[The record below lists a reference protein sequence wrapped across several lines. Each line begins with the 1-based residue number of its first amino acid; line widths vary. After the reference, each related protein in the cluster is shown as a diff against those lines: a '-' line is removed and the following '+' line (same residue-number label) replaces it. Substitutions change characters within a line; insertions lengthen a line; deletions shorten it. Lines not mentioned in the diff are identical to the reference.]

1 MAHIRRSFNFVI
13 YFNRISMFNLRLLL
27 LFLGLLLTAAHTR
40 PAAPSVV
47 EHDFGPLLRAQGVD
61 GSLLLYDETAGQFI
75 AYNAA
80 RCRRGFLPA
89 STFKIP
95 NTLLALQTG
104 ALRDTAEICP
114 WDGRVRSIAAW
125 NQNMPFARA
134 LRVSAVPCYQQLAR
148 RVGVAAYQQWLPKLG
163 YPGMVVTP
171 ATLDTFWLDGDSRIS
186 QFGQIDFLR
195 RLQAETL
202 PIARRHQQ
210 AVKQLLILRKTPAA
224 TLYGKTGWRFR
235 SARNP
240 DNGWLVG
247 WLARADGRRMFF
259 ALNAEPRNGQ
269 PADARFGPA
278 RQLIVEAALAEVMK

>member
-1 MAHIRRSFNFVI
+1 MRQT
-13 YFNRISMFNLRLLL
+13 YLLL
-27 LFLGLLLTAAHTR
+27 LFLALLPATACTR
-40 PAAPSVV
+40 PPAAPPVV
-47 EHDFGPLLRAQGVD
+47 EHDFGPLFRAQGLE
-61 GSLLLYDETAGQFI
+61 GSLLLYDETADRFV

-80 RCRRGFLPA
+80 RCRQGFLPA

-104 ALRDTAEICP
+104 ALRDTAEICS
-114 WDGRVRSIAAW
+114 WDGTVRSIATW
-125 NQNMPFARA
+125 NQDMPFARA

-148 RVGVAAYQQWLPKLG
+148 RVGVAAYQQGLPQLG

-202 PIARRHQQ
+202 PIAKRHQQ
-210 AVKQLLILRKTPAA
+210 AVKQLLVLKKTPTT

-247 WLARADGRRMFF
+247 WLARADGRRIFF
-259 ALNAEPRNGQ
+259 ALNAEPLNGQ

-278 RQLIVEAALAEVMK
+278 RQLIVEAALAEVIK

>member
-1 MAHIRRSFNFVI
+1 MRQAF
-13 YFNRISMFNLRLLL
+13 LLL
-27 LFLGLLLTAAHTR
+27 LVFYTLLLAACTR
-40 PAAPSVV
+40 PLAGQAVA
-47 EHDFGPLLRAQGVD
+47 EYDFGPLFRAQGLD
-61 GSLLLYDETAGQFI
+61 GSLLLYDETAGQFT

-80 RCRRGFLPA
+80 RCRQRFLPA

-104 ALRDTAEICP
+104 ALRDTADICR
-114 WDGRVRSIAAW
+114 WDGTTRSIAAW
-125 NQNMPFARA
+125 NQDMPFARA

-148 RVGVAAYQQWLPKLG
+148 RIGVAAYQQWLPKLG

-186 QFGQIDFLR
+186 QFEQIDFLR

-202 PIARRHQQ
+202 PIAKRHQQ
-210 AVKQLLILRKTPAA
+210 AVKQLLILRKTPTA

-235 SARNP
+235 SAGNP

-247 WLARADGRRMFF
+247 WLARADGRRIFF
-259 ALNAEPRNGQ
+259 ALNAEPQNGQ

-278 RQLIVEAALAEVMK
+278 RQLIVEAALAEVMQ